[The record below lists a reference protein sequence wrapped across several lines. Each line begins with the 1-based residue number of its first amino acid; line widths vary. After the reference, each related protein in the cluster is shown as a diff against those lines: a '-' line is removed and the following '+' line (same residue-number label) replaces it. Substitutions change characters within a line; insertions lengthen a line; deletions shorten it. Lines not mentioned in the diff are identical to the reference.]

1 MKILLSGLRGAG
13 LMHKEACCNNIHG
26 IQVATNAPKVT
37 HLLFADDSLFFGRAN
52 QKEADSINFVLTKY
66 QLAFGQLVSLDKSEV
81 SFSRNVP
88 ENEKDIICNKIGV
101 MAVTSHR
108 EFRTSGDFW

>member
-1 MKILLSGLRGAG
+1 
-13 LMHKEACCNNIHG
+13 MHKEACCNNIHG
-26 IQVATNAPKVT
+26 IQVARNAPKVT

-88 ENEKDIICNKIGV
+88 ENEKDIVCNKIGV
-101 MAVTSHR
+101 MAVTSHT
-108 EFRTSGDFW
+108 EFRTSCDFW